1 MERSFSTLRM
11 TDRKGE
17 KMKKYTKALQKIKI
31 AAVLISCAF
40 VTGTSYSRDTDITKF
55 ITNGDNT
62 YNPEKW
68 ANNAFKEITVTD
80 KSNAPQKVIAV
91 SDYKGTDN
99 QYYTF
104 VAYVKDTKI
113 QNIVPLDGN
122 EFFSGVGENNN
133 DYVFKDI
140 DIDGDN
146 INEILSITYT
156 VGGQG
161 TNFAY
166 IYILKNT
173 SIIFDLCLSEI
184 RYQKM
189 TTSSGD
195 SVNVPMSE
203 ADLFT
208 IRFHR
213 ETKEL
218 EIKTNDW
225 KKVFIWDGKKV
236 VLKK

>member
-1 MERSFSTLRM
+1 
-11 TDRKGE
+11 
-17 KMKKYTKALQKIKI
+17 MKKYTKALQKIKY
-31 AAVLISCAF
+31 AVVLISCAF
-40 VTGTSYSRDTDITKF
+40 VAGTSFSRDTDITKF

-68 ANNAFKEITVTD
+68 TNNVFKEITVTD
-80 KSNAPQKVIAV
+80 KSQTPQKVIAV

-99 QYYTF
+99 NYYTF
-104 VAYVKDTKI
+104 VAYIKDDKI
-113 QNIVPLDGN
+113 QNIVGLEGT

-146 INEILSITYT
+146 LNEILAITYT

-166 IYILKNT
+166 INILKDN
-173 SIIFDLCLSEI
+173 SKIFDLCLSEI
-184 RYQKM
+184 RYQMLK
-189 TTSSGD
+189 TASGD

-208 IRFHR
+208 IRYNQTTR
-213 ETKEL
+213 ELIINTKEW
-218 EIKTNDW
+218 T
-225 KKVFIWDGKKV
+225 KVFIWDGKKI